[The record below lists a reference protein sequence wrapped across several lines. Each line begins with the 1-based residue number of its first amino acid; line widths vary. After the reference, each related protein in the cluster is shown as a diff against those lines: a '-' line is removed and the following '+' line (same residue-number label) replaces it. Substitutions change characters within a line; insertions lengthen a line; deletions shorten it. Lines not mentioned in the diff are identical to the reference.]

1 MPIMQEGR
9 GKRMPFLFLSPS
21 TQYFNPYVTTG
32 DERYWMNALADE
44 MMPYLH
50 ASGITVTRNDPDG
63 SAAQSIRDSNASRQ
77 DFHLALHSNA
87 APQALAGQL
96 RGVDFY
102 YYPTSEAGLRMANIL
117 VDNMKTIYPLP
128 DRVQARPSTIIG
140 EIRRTRVPAVLA
152 EIGYHDNVDDAN
164 WLTGNLDAV
173 ARTLSLGV
181 TEYFG
186 VPFLTP
192 GDEFEAEAAGADG
205 YLRLRSYPEPD
216 AEILAQLPNGTP
228 VTVLGNFDT
237 WYTVRADTLYGFAP
251 ITEVQLAVMPLA
263 DLVKIARKNIKKEQ
277 QNALPNGLIC
287 LKGGELQHEI
297 LPFRKQAVSLNL
309 SDHFKEEF
317 FQTKKVVYVP
327 V

>member
-1 MPIMQEGR
+1 
-9 GKRMPFLFLSPS
+9 MPFLFLSPS

-140 EIRRTRVPAVLA
+140 EVRRPCWQRSGITTM
-152 EIGYHDNVDDAN
+152 
-164 WLTGNLDAV
+164 WTTQTG
-173 ARTLSLGV
+173 
-181 TEYFG
+181 
-186 VPFLTP
+186 
-192 GDEFEAEAAGADG
+192 
-205 YLRLRSYPEPD
+205 
-216 AEILAQLPNGTP
+216 
-228 VTVLGNFDT
+228 
-237 WYTVRADTLYGFAP
+237 
-251 ITEVQLAVMPLA
+251 
-263 DLVKIARKNIKKEQ
+263 
-277 QNALPNGLIC
+277 
-287 LKGGELQHEI
+287 
-297 LPFRKQAVSLNL
+297 
-309 SDHFKEEF
+309 
-317 FQTKKVVYVP
+317 
-327 V
+327 

>member
-102 YYPTSEAGLRMANIL
+102 YYPTSEAGLRM
-117 VDNMKTIYPLP
+117 
-128 DRVQARPSTIIG
+128 
-140 EIRRTRVPAVLA
+140 
-152 EIGYHDNVDDAN
+152 
-164 WLTGNLDAV
+164 
-173 ARTLSLGV
+173 

-251 ITEVQLAVMPLA
+251 ITDIQLAVMPLT
-263 DLVKIARKNIKKEQ
+263 E
-277 QNALPNGLIC
+277 
-287 LKGGELQHEI
+287 
-297 LPFRKQAVSLNL
+297 S
-309 SDHFKEEF
+309 
-317 FQTKKVVYVP
+317 
-327 V
+327 